1 MKFATLKKPAEKP
14 LKAVIEEFLKTF
26 RLEDK
31 LTETRVIQSWE
42 KVVGALVAKH
52 TTRLSMRNKILYVKL
67 DSAALRNELMFA
79 REKIVKALNKEAGT
93 NMLSEIVF
101 N

>member
-1 MKFATLKKPAEKP
+1 VTHVNRSHEKP
-14 LKAVIEEFLKTF
+14 LKAVIEEFLKSF

-31 LTETRVIQSWE
+31 LAEARILHSWE
-42 KVVGALVAKH
+42 KVVGQMVARH
-52 TTRLSMRNKILYVKL
+52 TVRINIRHKVLYVKL

-79 REKIVKALNKEAGT
+79 RGKIVTALNKEAG
-93 NMLSEIVF
+93 MLVIEEIVL

>member
-1 MKFATLKKPAEKP
+1 
-14 LKAVIEEFLKTF
+14 
-26 RLEDK
+26 
-31 LTETRVIQSWE
+31 
-42 KVVGALVAKH
+42 VVGAMVAKH
-52 TTRLSMRNKILYVKL
+52 TTRLSIRNKILYVKL

-93 NMLSEIVF
+93 NMLTEIVF